1 MKKRNLLDR
10 EQQKLAKQKAK
21 SHYSSYEF
29 WYRQHY
35 KLTEN
40 DPRFLEATLEQIMT
54 DYWAFQYFSNP
65 KLADEVEDEDFDQ
78 DDILQLMEAHPDDWQ
93 DMI

>member
-1 MKKRNLLDR
+1 
-10 EQQKLAKQKAK
+10 
-21 SHYSSYEF
+21 
-29 WYRQHY
+29 
-35 KLTEN
+35 
-40 DPRFLEATLEQIMT
+40 MT